1 MGSVVGGIAVDAVS
15 FPLELK
21 FLESGVLAKI
31 VLNMPVLVY
40 FSLSQSVLPLFISMC
55 ASSAREAVEGIVML
69 ASMIV
74 ASGIEL
80 VVLLFLKS
88 EGKSFP
94 LKLTNFAVWLQERVG
109 CGAGPAG
116 LLSSSFRL
124 RMSGFIVIIV
134 ILLLAVVGLS
144 LVITKG
150 GSSVSFAWLPF

>member
-1 MGSVVGGIAVDAVS
+1 
-15 FPLELK
+15 
-21 FLESGVLAKI
+21 
-31 VLNMPVLVY
+31 
-40 FSLSQSVLPLFISMC
+40 MC

-94 LKLTNFAVWLQERVG
+94 LKLTNFAVCLQERVG